1 MVLAATFVATFVS
14 GVVLTATTVLTVG
27 FPFSGFGFGSGS
39 GAVTT
44 LVATALAAL
53 EALAELAELAELEGR
68 LDEELAAELPEPDEL
83 EEELPATAEELVL
96 ELELEELVLAR
107 TTELVNNQPATINV
121 TIVAGI

>member
-27 FPFSGFGFGSGS
+27 FFFFGSGS
-39 GAVTT
+39 GAVTM
-44 LVATALAAL
+44 LVPTALAAL
-53 EALAELAELAELEGR
+53 EALAELAELEGR

>member
-27 FPFSGFGFGSGS
+27 FSFFGSGS

-107 TTELVNNQPATINV
+107 TTELGNNQPATINV